1 MLMASGVLPGCG
13 GEDDEP
19 ASRSRP
25 GGALARKAPTR
36 SGEAPTKK
44 EFVREANQICAD
56 AKRRIAPISDATAA
70 KIDDEDALGAATEL
84 RKGLPIADEFLG
96 QMRALTPPKGDV
108 DIVAEY
114 LDIVGKQKGR
124 IRPLA
129 EALEAEDISG
139 IEVLA
144 AELKQA
150 PQTHL
155 GVHSRGENAR

>member
-1 MLMASGVLPGCG
+1 LIRAQPPWRESWK
-13 GEDDEP
+13 
-19 ASRSRP
+19 RTR
-25 GGALARKAPTR
+25 TR

-114 LDIVGKQKGR
+114 LDIVGKQKER

-144 AELKQA
+144 AELKQGNQRAQRLARGYGFPKCGPGAYRGYA
-150 PQTHL
+150 P
-155 GVHSRGENAR
+155 